1 MDEAAAGGTDGNE
14 PAAQGTQPSGGRG
27 SDVPAQAASVSTARG
42 TDASAQSASAGGAR
56 GTETSAQA
64 ASASTARRP
73 DTSAQATSA
82 GTARRPDAPA
92 QPASAGGARG
102 TEPSAQAASAGTV
115 RRPDTSAQPASA
127 VTTFRDLYQ
136 QRIADCGFQPDRA
149 QLAAVDKLDDL
160 RRRLIA
166 AHSARSSTLRRWFGS
181 LVGKAARE
189 PERGLYLWGGVGRGK
204 TWLMDL
210 FFQSLPFPEARR
222 RHFHRFMHD
231 VHSELKQL
239 QNRESPL
246 DTVAAQIA
254 HDTQVLCFDELFVT
268 DIADAMILGGLF
280 EGLFKRGV
288 TLVATSNVPPQ
299 GLYKDGL
306 QRQRFLP
313 AIDLIERHVEVLNVD
328 GATDYRL
335 RQLTQAGTYLLSS
348 APDTPQRLE
357 TLFAELAHYGTSS
370 GGSIE
375 IEGRPIPVIR
385 QSSSAV
391 WFNFFAICA
400 GPRSQDDY
408 IEIAREYQS
417 VIVSGIPVL
426 DSHRDN
432 EARRLIALVDELY
445 DRSVNLII
453 SAAAPPTDLYRG
465 ELLAFPFE
473 RTISR
478 LIEMQ
483 SEDYLTREH
492 RP

>member
-1 MDEAAAGGTDGNE
+1 VSDVDEAAAEGPEGNE
-14 PAAQGTQPSGGRG
+14 PAAG
-27 SDVPAQAASVSTARG
+27 AARSS
-42 TDASAQSASAGGAR
+42 DASAQSASAV
-56 GTETSAQA
+56 
-64 ASASTARRP
+64 AS
-73 DTSAQATSA
+73 
-82 GTARRPDAPA
+82 
-92 QPASAGGARG
+92 
-102 TEPSAQAASAGTV
+102 
-115 RRPDTSAQPASA
+115 
-127 VTTFRDLYQ
+127 FRDLYL
-136 QRIADCGFQPDRA
+136 QRIADCGFQPDQA
-149 QLAAVDKLDDL
+149 QLAAVAKLDDL

-181 LVGKAARE
+181 LVGGTTRE

-210 FFQSLPFPEARR
+210 FFQSLPFPEVRR

-231 VHSELKQL
+231 VHMELKEL

-246 DTVAAQIA
+246 DLVAAQIA
-254 HDTQVLCFDELFVT
+254 RDTQVLCFDELFVT
-268 DIADAMILGGLF
+268 DIADAMILGNLF

-288 TLVATSNVPPQ
+288 ALIATSNVPPQ

-348 APDTPQRLE
+348 TPDTPQRLE
-357 TLFAELAHYGTSS
+357 TLFAELAHHDTTS
-370 GGSIE
+370 GDSIE

-417 VIVSGIPVL
+417 VIVSGVPIL

-432 EARRLIALVDELY
+432 EARRFIALVDELY
-445 DRSVNLII
+445 DRNVNLII
-453 SAAAPPTDLYRG
+453 SAASPPTDLYRG
-465 ELLAFPFE
+465 EHLAFQFE